1 MQSKPPKGHESIYYK
16 CGIKGYWSHICC
28 MPMHLADLYQAS
40 LKDKVKGV
48 EMNLVDLS
56 DLKDPMNY
64 LDISNEA
71 NVTHLE
77 AFDFFEDIDREVENL
92 IGDHNVGTN

>member
-1 MQSKPPKGHESIYYK
+1 
-16 CGIKGYWSHICC
+16 
-28 MPMHLADLYQAS
+28 
-40 LKDKVKGV
+40 
-48 EMNLVDLS
+48 MNLVDLS

-92 IGDHNVGTN
+92 IGDQNVVTN